1 MSLTSGPAAPA
12 ISSGPGGL
20 RAGRDGR
27 AAGSPGFAPRY
38 LIAESEIALL
48 LQLPSFSLCLSPLPV
63 CPY

>member
-20 RAGRDGR
+20 RAGRAGR

-48 LQLPSFSLCLSPLPV
+48 LQLPSFSL
-63 CPY
+63 